1 MSRSCT
7 RGPRAVCS
15 SSSSTALACKD
26 RILRKVGPRVVVT
39 LSVLNADPLRAR
51 SRENY
56 LNALGNAGCDAIAV
70 DADHPAP
77 DEFDALCLSGGEDME
92 PSRYAAAIDPK
103 TEAADPRRDAL
114 ELALVA
120 SARERDLPVLG
131 ICRGFQ
137 VINVA
142 YGGSLVQHVDG
153 HREKNGP
160 ILSHIAVATPGSKLA
175 EACGAEP
182 FSVNARHHQA
192 VDARALAPGLVPTAR
207 IDGFV
212 EAFEDPALRWLVA
225 VQWHPERSAD
235 PDMSAAGTRT

>member
-1 MSRSCT
+1 M
-7 RGPRAVCS
+7 
-15 SSSSTALACKD
+15 
-26 RILRKVGPRVVVT
+26 GPRVVAT

-56 LNALGNAGCDAIAV
+56 LKALRDVGCDVVAV

-92 PSRYAAAIDPK
+92 PARYGAAIDPK

-120 SARERDLPVLG
+120 KARARDVPVLA

-137 VINVA
+137 VVNVA
-142 YGGSLVQHVDG
+142 YGGSLVQHVEG

-160 ILSHIAVATPGSKLA
+160 IVPHTAAATPGSKLA
-175 EACGAEP
+175 EACGTEP

-192 VDARALAPGLVPTAR
+192 VDARSLAPSLVPTAR
-207 IDGFV
+207 IDGYV
-212 EAFEDPALRWLVA
+212 EAFEDPARRWLVA

-235 PDMSAAGTRT
+235 PEMSAAGRRIFRAFADAAARQPVRAR

>member
-1 MSRSCT
+1 MT
-7 RGPRAVCS
+7 G
-15 SSSSTALACKD
+15 
-26 RILRKVGPRVVVT
+26 GPRVVAT
-39 LSVLNADPLRAR
+39 LSVQNGDELRRR

-56 LNALGNAGCDAIAV
+56 VRALSDAGFDVIVADAE
-70 DADHPAP
+70 HPAP

-92 PSRYAAAIDPK
+92 PSRYDAAIDPK

-120 SARERDLPVLG
+120 TARERDLPILG

-142 YGGSLVQHVDG
+142 YGGSLVQHVEG

-160 ILSHIAVATPGSKLA
+160 IVPHTAVATPGSRLA
-175 EACGAEP
+175 QACGAEP

-192 VDARALAPGLVPTAR
+192 VDAKALAPGLVPTAR
-207 IDGFV
+207 IDGFI
-212 EAFEDPALRWLVA
+212 EAFEDPARSWVVA
-225 VQWHPERSAD
+225 VQWHPERAAD
-235 PDMSAAGTRT
+235 PEMSAAGTRIFGAFAAAATRQPIRAR